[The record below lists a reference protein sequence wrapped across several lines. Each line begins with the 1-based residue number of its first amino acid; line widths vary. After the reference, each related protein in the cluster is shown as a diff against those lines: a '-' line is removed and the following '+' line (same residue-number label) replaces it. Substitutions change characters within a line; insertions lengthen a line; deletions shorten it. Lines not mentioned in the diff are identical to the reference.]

1 MLTFR
6 FLLLTA
12 TIPSL
17 IALGTAGCVPSN
29 PSEAAPE
36 STSTTKSPNKPKS
49 RSKPAETKPKSTRAN
64 KPARPRPGPMITT
77 VFEDNF
83 DRQDVGAD
91 WHRLSNVW
99 NIKDGKLC
107 GQGARNKGVWL
118 RRRLPVN
125 ARIEF
130 EATSDSPDGDIKAE
144 LWGDGMSGATAS
156 SYTNATSYLTI
167 FGGWKNTFHVLARID
182 EHAKDRLE
190 LPISPDAK
198 EERAQPVAPGR
209 VYAFRVEREDGKT
222 ISWSVDGHL
231 IHRLEDPEP
240 LAGKGHEHFG
250 FNDWDVP
257 VCFDNVRITPL

>member
-1 MLTFR
+1 VLTFR
-6 FLLLTA
+6 FLLMTS
-12 TIPSL
+12 TIPL
-17 IALGTAGCVPSN
+17 LVALGTAGCVPSN
-29 PSEAAPE
+29 PSEAAPGA
-36 STSTTKSPNKPKS
+36 TS
-49 RSKPAETKPKSTRAN
+49 SKPAKQPKKRSKSSATKPRSTRTA
-64 KPARPRPGPMITT
+64 KTPRPRPGPMITT
-77 VFEDNF
+77 VFEDAF
-83 DRQDVGAD
+83 DRTDIGAN
-91 WHRLSNVW
+91 WNRLGNVW
-99 NIKDGKLC
+99 KIKDGKLC

-144 LWGDGMSGATAS
+144 LWGDGMSGATSS

-190 LPISPDAK
+190 LRIDPNSA
-198 EERAQPVAPGR
+198 EERARPVVPGR
-209 VYAFRVEREDGKT
+209 VYAFRIEREDGKT

-231 IHRLEDPEP
+231 IHRLEDPKP